1 MWAAAVSRT
10 PTEGL
15 SASRSTPLTWV
26 SCAWPL
32 LARVHP
38 SRPVSDQELSVRA
51 GGLSSPGSACGAHR
65 TAGEMVG
72 DGNPGEMVGDGNPAR
87 GWKTMLQSSGHTTRK
102 SPSLMHDPAL
112 GDHGTSTFS
121 LRNSSRNH
129 ELSSCKSPHPFFFF
143 FKKSKNDICYI
154 LINVKASLCS
164 RWCVTL
170 FTVTGCLEMAIC
182 SSQPNSNQSEN
193 LKSVLP
199 TGEAHRCNPLCVKW
213 NPLHH
218 QGAFQKMATQM
229 SPLVVFGGQDL
240 E

>member
-15 SASRSTPLTWV
+15 SASRPTPLTWV
-26 SCAWPL
+26 PCAWPL

-38 SRPVSDQELSVRA
+38 SRPVSDQEPSVQA

-65 TAGEMVG
+65 RAGEMV
-72 DGNPGEMVGDGNPAR
+72 VDGNPAR
-87 GWKTMLQSSGHTTRK
+87 GWKTMLQSSGHTTRR
-102 SPSLMHDPAL
+102 SPSFRHDPAL
-112 GDHGTSTFS
+112 GDHGALTFG

-129 ELSSCKSPHPFFFF
+129 ELSSCKSPYPFFFN
-143 FKKSKNDICYI
+143 KKSKNDICCI

-193 LKSVLP
+193 LKSVPP
-199 TGEAHRCNPLCVKW
+199 TGEAHRCNLLCVKW

-218 QGAFQKMATQM
+218 QGAFQKMATQI
-229 SPLVVFGGQDL
+229 SPLVVFGG
-240 E
+240 